1 MRSALRG
8 SVRVSAL
15 AALVVLASACRLER
29 SKGGQPE
36 SAAASNAAIG
46 SSMAPPPSTALAA
59 ATSEGE
65 RTALEALPK
74 GEGHDLI
81 LGNCLTC
88 HGVAIIA
95 QQHKD
100 SAGWT
105 KTVSQMAGWG
115 APLSKEDQPVLVR
128 YLIQNY
134 PARGVRSQ

>member
-1 MRSALRG
+1 MPSARRG
-8 SVRVSAL
+8 PVRVIAV
-15 AALVVLASACRLER
+15 AAFVLLASGCRLER

-36 SAAASNAAIG
+36 SAASASATAA
-46 SSMAPPPSTALAA
+46 SSMAPPPSAALLA

-65 RTALEALPK
+65 RAALETLPK

-81 LGNCLTC
+81 VGNCLTC

-105 KTVSQMAGWG
+105 KTASQMAGWG
-115 APLSKEDQPVLVR
+115 APLKKEDQPTLVR
-128 YLIQNY
+128 YLVEHY
-134 PARGVRSQ
+134 PARSTK

>member
-1 MRSALRG
+1 MSSALRG
-8 SVRVSAL
+8 SGRGLAL
-15 AALVVLASACRLER
+15 AAAVLSASACRLER
-29 SKGGQPE
+29 SKGGQPD
-36 SAAASNAAIG
+36 SAAATSAAVG
-46 SSMAPPPSTALAA
+46 PSMAPPPSVELAA

-65 RTALEALPK
+65 RAALEALPK
-74 GEGHDLI
+74 GEGHELI

-105 KTVSQMAGWG
+105 KTISQMAGWG

-128 YLIQNY
+128 YLVQNY
-134 PARGVRSQ
+134 PARATK